1 MVIRAS
7 SGIGLRCFRLA
18 ILLKTVIASFSLISC
33 AMGYSLRVA
42 RDSVT
47 SSRPEVDLVRRH
59 TRIIIWLAIAI
70 LISIVRPIPRLIIL
84 ILLVSAVLQP
94 TSVRRH
100 LGQIGRFGGDGGAD
114 RNHKNLGRLMT
125 L

>member
-7 SGIGLRCFRLA
+7 SGIGLRCFRIA
-18 ILLKTVIASFSLISC
+18 ILLESVIAYFSLISR
-33 AMGYSLRVA
+33 AMGYYLRVA

-47 SSRPEVDLVRRH
+47 SSRPEVDLVRRN

-84 ILLVSAVLQP
+84 ILLVSAVLQR
-94 TSVRRH
+94 TSVRRTLVL
-100 LGQIGRFGGDGGAD
+100 LGVFGG
-114 RNHKNLGRLMT
+114 RRWPLRQK
-125 L
+125 

>member
-1 MVIRAS
+1 MVSRAS

-47 SSRPEVDLVRRH
+47 SSRPEVDLVRRN

-84 ILLVSAVLQP
+84 ILLVSAVHQP
-94 TSVRRH
+94 THGRTTRGL
-100 LGQIGRFGGDGGAD
+100 LGVFGC
-114 RNHKNLGRLMT
+114 
-125 L
+125 